1 MVRLTLK
8 LRVLSLCAEQALS
21 GGVAGAVV
29 RCHVLHF
36 DDRDLRKVARGLQ
49 VRAALTS

>member
-1 MVRLTLK
+1 
-8 LRVLSLCAEQALS
+8 
-21 GGVAGAVV
+21 V